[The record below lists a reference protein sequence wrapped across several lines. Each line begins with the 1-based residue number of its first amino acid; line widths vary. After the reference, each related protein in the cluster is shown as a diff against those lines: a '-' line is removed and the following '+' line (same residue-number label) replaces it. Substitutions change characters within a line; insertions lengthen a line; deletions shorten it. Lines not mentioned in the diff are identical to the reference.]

1 MEEQYNKVDEIKKEM
16 YSSAELL
23 QQSCFEDYHR
33 LLNTYDK
40 IYEKINFALAFCGVV
55 LFVIVGTVDYMYLVE
70 LFNAKDSFEVF
81 TLLIY
86 TVSSFVSAILIIL
99 AVIQLLLLMRSKEIV
114 VFNSID
120 IRNEGIY
127 KWSPQDASTWLI
139 DKNTLVV
146 SKMRPVVNQKQK
158 KFDAIMIKIV
168 ISLILCAISMIIKKG
183 IGA

>member
-1 MEEQYNKVDEIKKEM
+1 MQIT
-16 YSSAELL
+16 
-23 QQSCFEDYHR
+23 Q
-33 LLNTYDK
+33 LN
-40 IYEKINFALAFCGVV
+40 E
-55 LFVIVGTVDYMYLVE
+55 
-70 LFNAKDSFEVF
+70 
-81 TLLIY
+81 LIY
-86 TVSSFVSAILIIL
+86 IY
-99 AVIQLLLLMRSKEIV
+99 QEIM

-139 DKNTLVV
+139 DKYTLVV

-168 ISLILCAISMIIKKG
+168 ISLILCAISMTIKKG